1 MITFAPTPTP
11 AEETNAERIV
21 AVLRDE
27 IVRLVL
33 KPGDPV
39 SESEMAVRFGVSR
52 QPVREALIRL
62 AEAGLVSVQARRAT
76 RVVRISEKSVL
87 NARFVREALEVEI
100 MRQAAARAQR
110 DWREALDPLLEQQA
124 AAVEAKDL
132 RAFHTLDD
140 AFHRKIAELC
150 EVEFVWDLI
159 DAQKAQLDRV
169 RYMTLDAAI
178 DINLIEH
185 RKIAQS
191 IYDNDADAAEAALR
205 AHVGKITSHLALG
218 RQRLPDYFV
227 PK

>member
-1 MITFAPTPTP
+1 MITYAQTISPS
-11 AEETNAERIV
+11 EETNAERIV

-62 AEAGLVSVQARRAT
+62 AEAGLVSVQARKAT

-87 NARFVREALEVEI
+87 NAKFIREALEVEI
-100 MRQAAARAQR
+100 MRRAAGLAQPHWR
-110 DWREALDPLLEQQA
+110 DVLEPLLEQQA
-124 AAVEAKDL
+124 VAVLAKDL
-132 RAFHTLDD
+132 RTFHALDD

-185 RKIAQS
+185 REIAQA
-191 IYDNDADAAEAALR
+191 IYDRDAGAAETALR
-205 AHVGKITSHLALG
+205 NHVGKITSHLALG
-218 RQRLPDYFV
+218 RQRLPDYFA